1 MTIQSIQSDNKDFE
15 LNSEIIDKR
24 GKRKKGI
31 GEIKGAPR
39 RQKERDR
46 MKENDVAAGRQI
58 ALRAAS

>member
-1 MTIQSIQSDNKDFE
+1 M
-15 LNSEIIDKR
+15 NSEIIDKR

-31 GEIKGAPR
+31 GEIKGAPT